1 MNNYREIKSAFM
13 APEVSMGPARLRQ
26 AFPLNGLEQVDP
38 FILLH
43 HFDFTKGPGEHDF
56 NVPPHPHR
64 GFSPITYMYEGE
76 IQHTDSLGNDAV
88 IGDNEVQWINAA
100 RGIIHSEKVGK
111 AFAERGGRFQ
121 GIQLWINTPKAHKMD
136 QPVYQPITKDELVK
150 IEKEGVTMRLV
161 SGSYEGNKGPA
172 HSNVFTAMLH
182 MGEGSSDTFSFPVSN
197 NVTFYVLEGQL
208 RVNEKHFATKHQL
221 LVFKNQEGSILLEAN
236 ENSKLLLMAADPLNE
251 PLVTHGPFVMN
262 TQTEILE
269 AMRDYQQGKMG
280 FLYA

>member
-1 MNNYREIKSAFM
+1 MKNYREIKTSIM
-13 APEVSMGPARLRQ
+13 APEVQMGSSKLRQ
-26 AFPLNGLEQVDP
+26 AFPVNGLEQIDP

-43 HFDFTKGPGEHDF
+43 HFDFTKDPNEHDF

-64 GFSPITYMYEGE
+64 GFSPITYMYEGS

-100 RGIIHSEKVGK
+100 RGIIHGEKVGK
-111 AFAERGGRFQ
+111 EFAKKGGRFQ

-136 QPVYQPITKDELVK
+136 PPSYQPITKQELVL
-150 IEKEGVTMRLV
+150 IEKEGVVMRLV
-161 SGSYEGNKGPA
+161 SGTYEGKKGPA
-172 HSNVFTAMLH
+172 ISDVFTAMLH
-182 MGEGSSDTFSFPVSN
+182 MKEGSNYRVNLPASN

-208 RVNEKHFATKHQL
+208 RINEERFAAQHQL
-221 LVFKNQEGSILLEAN
+221 IVFNNSAGEILLEAN
-236 ENSKLLLMAADPLNE
+236 ADSKLLLMAGDPLNE

-269 AMRDYQQGKMG
+269 AMRDYQNGKMG
-280 FLYA
+280 FLY

>member
-1 MNNYREIKSAFM
+1 MKNYREIKSSFI
-13 APEVSMGPARLRQ
+13 APEVSMGPTRLRQ
-26 AFPLNGLEQVDP
+26 AFPLNNLEQIDP

-64 GFSPITYMYEGE
+64 GFSPITFIYEGSVH
-76 IQHTDSLGNDAV
+76 HTDSLGNDQA
-88 IGDNEVQWINAA
+88 IHDNEVQWINAA
-100 RGIIHSEKVGK
+100 RGIIHGEKVGK
-111 AFAERGGRFQ
+111 DFAARGGRFQ

-136 QPVYQPITKDELVK
+136 APTYQPITKEEIVL
-150 IEKEGVTMRLV
+150 IEKEGVELRLV
-161 SGSYEGNKGPA
+161 SGTYEGKKGPA
-172 HSNVFTAMLH
+172 KSDVFTAMLR
-182 MGEGSSDTFSFPVSN
+182 MKEGSEYSISLPASN
-197 NVTFYVLEGQL
+197 NVAFYVLEGQL
-208 RVNEKHFATKHQL
+208 RINEERFAAQHQL
-221 LVFKNQEGSILLEAN
+221 IEFKNSDAQILLEASAD
-236 ENSKLLLMAADPLNE
+236 SKLLLMAGEPLNE

>member
-1 MNNYREIKSAFM
+1 M

-26 AFPLNGLEQVDP
+26 AFPLNGLDQVDP

-64 GFSPITYMYEGE
+64 GFSPITFMYEGS

-88 IGDNEVQWINAA
+88 INDNEVQWINAA

-111 AFAERGGRFQ
+111 EFAEKGGRFQ

-136 QPVYQPITKDELVK
+136 EAVYQPITKEEIVLF
-150 IEKEGVTMRLV
+150 EKEGLELRLV
-161 SGSYEGNKGPA
+161 SGKLEGKKGPA
-172 HSNVFTAMLH
+172 QSDVFTAMLR
-182 MGEGSSDTFSFPVSN
+182 MKSGTNYSFNLPASN
-197 NVTFYVLEGQL
+197 NVAFYVLEGEI
-208 RVNEKHFATKHQL
+208 RINETRFAAQHQL
-221 LVFKNQEGSILLEAN
+221 ILFKNTEGEILVEAN
-236 ENSKLLLMAADPLNE
+236 ADSKLLLMAADPLNE